1 MPDLFHT
8 FLKYDIGH
16 LRITAGLWGLEL
28 DSNEADSAA
37 EELCAS
43 LLDPEPVRE
52 TMDILS
58 ADAVAALKSLVASNG
73 KMEWSSFARKFGE
86 IREMGEAKRDRE
98 RPHLKPI
105 SPAETLFYY
114 GFLAK
119 AFFDSGKGTQE
130 FAYIPDDLL
139 ELLILEAE
147 DLPVEKKEEPL
158 GRPATP
164 VEKAF
169 EIPASDHILDDAT
182 TFLAALRLGRSDWQ
196 SDLPLTMLLT
206 TAGLLKKGVPQA
218 EKVKSFLEA
227 SRTDALKL
235 LIEAWQSSQT
245 FDELHLLPGIIC
257 EGEWKNQPL
266 VTREFLMDLA
276 NSIPENKWWSIPAF
290 VRAIKEK
297 FPDFQ
302 RPAGDYDSW
311 FIKRESDGQYLR
323 GFAYWDQVDGALVK
337 YFIHT
342 LHWLG
347 MADLASPEEG
357 KEATAFWVNSKVEEP
372 ALRKSIED
380 DVSKSQ
386 GSKVAC
392 RRKNYRLVQWQDHSF
407 TIFFPRCALSNLTLL

>member
-1 MPDLFHT
+1 MPDLLHT

-43 LLDPEPVRE
+43 ILDPEPVRE
-52 TMDILS
+52 TMEILS
-58 ADAVAALKSLVASNG
+58 ADAVAALKSLIAANG

-139 ELLILEAE
+139 ELLILETE
-147 DLPVEKKEEPL
+147 NVLIEKKEEPL

-182 TFLAALRLGRSDWQ
+182 TYLAALRVGKSDWQ
-196 SDLPLTMLLT
+196 ADPQLTALLT
-206 TAGLLKKGVPQA
+206 TAGLLKKG
-218 EKVKSFLEA
+218 
-227 SRTDALKL
+227 T
-235 LIEAWQSSQT
+235 T
-245 FDELHLLPGIIC
+245 PG
-257 EGEWKNQPL
+257 
-266 VTREFLMDLA
+266 
-276 NSIPENKWWSIPAF
+276 
-290 VRAIKEK
+290 
-297 FPDFQ
+297 
-302 RPAGDYDSW
+302 
-311 FIKRESDGQYLR
+311 
-323 GFAYWDQVDGALVK
+323 
-337 YFIHT
+337 
-342 LHWLG
+342 
-347 MADLASPEEG
+347 
-357 KEATAFWVNSKVEEP
+357 
-372 ALRKSIED
+372 RKSKILPRSSPHRCIEIPHRSMAILAD
-380 DVSKSQ
+380 
-386 GSKVAC
+386 
-392 RRKNYRLVQWQDHSF
+392 F
-407 TIFFPRCALSNLTLL
+407 